1 MSVMAESVDEFFN
14 IEDFKDSEI
23 SEQAATIHAFL
34 SDPNPV
40 VETTA
45 ERLISLSQAPGGP
58 ELSKV
63 VAQVIIPLAEER
75 EEVHGALLK
84 LLEELQNQVK
94 ATANLK
100 PGDNVLLNYE
110 LWEKGLR
117 YGDPDPANDLRELYR
132 QEWASLNRFVALVY
146 QASIEDLSA
155 FGEHTLQ
162 LGLRKGGWR
171 VTWRD
176 SGKHLYL
183 HRSSPSFLLAR
194 ASQLIIHFKVVN

>member
-1 MSVMAESVDEFFN
+1 MAEAVDEFFN
-14 IEDFKDSEI
+14 VEDFKNSEI
-23 SEQAATIHAFL
+23 SEQAAIIHAFL

-40 VETTA
+40 AETTA
-45 ERLISLSQAPGGP
+45 ERLVSLSRVPGGP

-63 VAQVIIPLAEER
+63 VAQVVIPLAEER
-75 EEVHGALLK
+75 EETHDALLK
-84 LLEELQNQVK
+84 LLRELQNQVK

-100 PGDNVLLNYE
+100 PGDNILLNYE

-117 YGDPDPANDLRELYR
+117 YGDPDPAHDLRELYR
-132 QEWASLNRFVALVY
+132 QEWTNLNRFAALVY

-155 FGEHTLQ
+155 FGEHTIQ

-171 VTWRD
+171 VTWKG

-183 HRSSPSFLLAR
+183 RRYSHFSPSRTGVPVDYLL
-194 ASQLIIHFKVVN
+194 STNGIHR